1 MIIPCAAY
9 ARMGKHKR
17 ARHDDRGRHNLELP
31 MATSSRR
38 AVTADGDKPSR
49 PANAA
54 AAKKTSAKN
63 SPYHLRIS
71 RLTVDKLGV
80 KLYDKASAVVAE
92 LIANGYDA
100 DAETVTVRIPL
111 NIQLASKAGRALT
124 DLGYVI
130 DVEDDGH
137 GMTPEEAIGFYLR
150 VGADRRTRKEHDGS
164 KSRKKRRPVMGRKGI
179 GKLAPFG
186 ICRRIEVWSAGGPKT
201 KSGYAVTHFFMD
213 FDKIVTDEDDTVP
226 LEAGSDDQGWSKKS
240 GTRIRLTSFLA
251 KRVPELETFLRQLA
265 VRFTFAKP
273 DFKILI
279 MDVTNGGSKPVR
291 VNPLDIPLLPGSKI
305 DLASRPVIA
314 DDGTILPV
322 TGWLGMAK
330 EAYKNEEMMGVRIY
344 ARGKIAG
351 VTRDFNQPAGFTGEF
366 AMRSYLVGQVE
377 AEWLDLDQGDDLVR
391 TDRQD
396 ILWDSDYGQLLR
408 RWGAELIKEIA
419 RISREPRRIRV
430 RDEFLR
436 KSKIEERARERFG
449 DKQVAR
455 VAIELAKKF
464 GGFAA
469 EDELGDDVY
478 VEDLSQIILSVAPHQ
493 ALMEA
498 FHEFTNQVTKGEAS
512 MDQMLDIFS
521 KAQIAELASYAQIA
535 AQSVREIKDLQRIID
550 VSMNENQFQS
560 LIAKAPWLIE
570 PSWTVITK
578 NQSLK
583 NFKHAFEKFWN
594 KHHGTDVTLA
604 IGHEDKRPDFT
615 LVSID
620 GLLHIVEIKKAGHA
634 FDDTDFE
641 RLINYVD
648 AFEQFFSENA
658 ETVAEFYRE
667 WRIDLVAD
675 GEKLKQSAN
684 QRAYRGL
691 VEGNRVKRM
700 SWRDFL
706 TRAKKVHEQFLDVH
720 DLGAEKRRGRR
731 Q

>member
-1 MIIPCAAY
+1 MPDS
-9 ARMGKHKR
+9 GK
-17 ARHDDRGRHNLELP
+17 GLILEST
-31 MATSSRR
+31 MAEPIDHASPAKPHGTESRE
-38 AVTADGDKPSR
+38 
-49 PANAA
+49 
-54 AAKKTSAKN
+54 

-92 LIANGYDA
+92 LIANSYDA

-111 NIQLASKAGRALT
+111 NIQLASRAGGQLQ

-130 DVEDDGH
+130 EVEDDGH
-137 GMTPEEAIGFYLR
+137 GMTPDEASGFYLR
-150 VGADRRTRKEHDGS
+150 VGSDRRTRKEEDGG
-164 KSRKKRRPVMGRKGI
+164 KSRHKKRPVMGRKGI

-186 ICRRIEVWSAGGPKT
+186 ICRRVEVWSAGGEKT
-201 KSGYAVTHFFMD
+201 DHGYAVTHFFMD
-213 FDKIVTDEDDTVP
+213 FDKIVTDDDESVP
-226 LEAGSDDQGWSKKS
+226 LEVGNEDQGWSPIS
-240 GTRIRLTSFLA
+240 GTRIKLTSFLA
-251 KRVPELETFLRQLA
+251 KRVPDVETFLRQLA
-265 VRFTFAKP
+265 VRFTFARP
-273 DFKILI
+273 DFKIQVVDTTQENI
-279 MDVTNGGSKPVR
+279 VPIEASR
-291 VNPLDIPLLPGSKI
+291 LDIPLLPGSKI
-305 DLASRPVIA
+305 DLSGRPVIA
-314 DDGTILPV
+314 DDGTTLPV
-322 TGWLGMAK
+322 SGWLGMAK

-366 AMRSYLVGQVE
+366 AMRSYLVGHVE
-377 AEWLDLDQGDDLVR
+377 AEWLDLDQGEDLVR

-419 RISREPRRIRV
+419 RISREPRRVRV

-436 KSKIEERARERFG
+436 KSNIGERARERFG
-449 DKQVAR
+449 DKQVSR
-455 VAIELAKKF
+455 VAIDLAKKF

-469 EDELGDDVY
+469 EDELNDEVY

-498 FHEFTNQVTKGEAS
+498 FHDFTNRVTKGEAS
-512 MDQMLDIFS
+512 IEQILDIFD

-535 AQSVREIKDLQRIID
+535 AQRVRVIKELEQIID
-550 VSMNENQFQS
+550 GSMDENQFQV
-560 LIAKAPWLIE
+560 LIASAPWLIE

-583 NFKHAFEKFWN
+583 NFRNAFEKFWL
-594 KHHGTDVTLA
+594 KEHGTEIKLA
-604 IGHEDKRPDFT
+604 IDHEAKRPDFT

-634 FDDTDFE
+634 FDDTDFA
-641 RLINYVD
+641 RMINYVD
-648 AFEQFFSENA
+648 AFDKFFLENR
-658 ETVAEFYRE
+658 ETVSEFYRG

-675 GEKLKQSAN
+675 GESLKQSNN
-684 QRAYRGL
+684 QHAYKSL
-691 VEGNRVKRM
+691 VKEVKVKCM

-720 DLGAEKRRGRR
+720 DLGRDAQRDGVA
-731 Q
+731 

>member
-1 MIIPCAAY
+1 
-9 ARMGKHKR
+9 
-17 ARHDDRGRHNLELP
+17 
-31 MATSSRR
+31 MATSPRRAAPVSSSQSRR
-38 AVTADGDKPSR
+38 RTEADVTDK
-49 PANAA
+49 A
-54 AAKKTSAKN
+54 TSEE

-100 DAETVTVRIPL
+100 DAETVTVRLPL
-111 NIQLASKAGRALT
+111 SIQLASKAGGELK
-124 DLGYVI
+124 DVGYVI

-137 GMTPEEAIGFYLR
+137 GMAPEEAINFYLR
-150 VGADRRTRKEHDGS
+150 VGADRRTRKGQDGGR
-164 KSRKKRRPVMGRKGI
+164 SRNKKRPVMGRKGI

-201 KSGYAVTHFFMD
+201 KRGYAVTHFFMD
-213 FDKIVTDEDDTVP
+213 FDKIVTDDDESVP
-226 LEAGSDDQGWSKKS
+226 LEVGDADRTWSKKT

-251 KRVPELETFLRQLA
+251 KRVPDLETFLRQLA

-273 DFKILI
+273 DFKILVV
-279 MDVTNGGSKPVR
+279 DATKDKAKPVK
-291 VNPLDIPLLPGSKI
+291 VNPLDIPLLPGSRI
-305 DLASRPVIA
+305 DLSSRPVHA
-314 DDGTILPV
+314 DDGSILPV
-322 TGWLGMAK
+322 SGWLGMAK

-408 RWGAELIKEIA
+408 KWGAELIREIA

-449 DKQVAR
+449 DKEVSR
-455 VAIELAKKF
+455 VAIDLAKKF

-469 EDELGDDVY
+469 EDELNDEVY

-498 FHEFTNQVTKGEAS
+498 FHEFSNRVTKGEAS
-512 MDQMLDIFS
+512 IEQMLDIFS
-521 KAQIAELASYAQIA
+521 KAQLAELASYAQIA
-535 AQSVREIKDLQRIID
+535 AQRVRVIKDLEQIID
-550 VSMNENQFQS
+550 VSMDENQFQS
-560 LIAKAPWLIE
+560 LIASAPWLIE

-583 NFKHAFEKFWN
+583 NFKNAFEKFWQ
-594 KHHGTDVTLA
+594 KEHGSTIKLA
-604 IGHEDKRPDFT
+604 IDYEVKRPDFT

-620 GLLHIVEIKKAGHA
+620 GLLHIVEIKKAGHV
-634 FDDTDFE
+634 FDDTDFS
-641 RLINYVD
+641 RLVNYVD
-648 AFEQFFSENA
+648 AFKKFFKDNE
-658 ETVAEFYRE
+658 ETVSEFYKG
-667 WRIDLVAD
+667 WRISLVAD
-675 GEKLKQSAN
+675 GEKLKQSVN
-684 QRAYRGL
+684 KHAY
-691 VEGNRVKRM
+691 EGFVKENCVRRM

-706 TRAKKVHEQFLDVH
+706 TRAKRVHEQFLDVH
-720 DLGAEKRRGRR
+720 DLGADKRKGRSS
-731 Q
+731 

>member
-1 MIIPCAAY
+1 MAALP
-9 ARMGKHKR
+9 
-17 ARHDDRGRHNLELP
+17 RHAISVSASQP
-31 MATSSRR
+31 RR
-38 AVTADGDKPSR
+38 RIKAEVTEE
-49 PANAA
+49 AA
-54 AAKKTSAKN
+54 ALE

-92 LIANGYDA
+92 LIANSYDA
-100 DAETVTVRIPL
+100 DAEAVKVHLPL
-111 NIQLASKAGRALT
+111 SIQLASKAGGQLK

-137 GMTPEEAIGFYLR
+137 GMAPEEAIDFYLR
-150 VGADRRTRKEHDGS
+150 VGADRRTRKGQDGS
-164 KSRKKRRPVMGRKGI
+164 RSRHKKRPVMGRKGI

-201 KSGYAVTHFFMD
+201 KHGYAVTHFFMD
-213 FDKIVTDEDDTVP
+213 FDKIVTDDDEAVP
-226 LEAGSDDQGWSKKS
+226 LEVGDDDRTWSKKT
-240 GTRIRLTSFLA
+240 GTRIRLTAFLA
-251 KRVPELETFLRQLA
+251 KRTPDLETFLRQLA

-279 MDVTNGGSKPVR
+279 LDSTNDEAKAVK
-291 VNPLDIPLLPGSKI
+291 VNPLDIPLLPGSRI
-305 DLASRPVIA
+305 DLSSRPVIA
-314 DDGTILPV
+314 DDGSILPV
-322 TGWLGMAK
+322 SGWLGMAK

-377 AEWLDLDQGDDLVR
+377 AEWLDLDQGEDLVR

-449 DKQVAR
+449 DKEVSR
-455 VAIELAKKF
+455 VAIDLAKKF

-469 EDELGDDVY
+469 EDELNDEVY

-498 FHEFTNQVTKGEAS
+498 FHEFSNQVTKGEAS
-512 MDQMLDIFS
+512 VEQMLKIFN
-521 KAQIAELASYAQIA
+521 KAQLAELASYAQIA
-535 AQSVREIKDLQRIID
+535 AQRVRVIKELEQIID
-550 VSMNENQFQS
+550 VSMDESQFQS
-560 LIAKAPWLIE
+560 LIASAPWLIE

-583 NFKHAFEKFWN
+583 NFKNAFEKFW
-594 KHHGTDVTLA
+594 KKEYGKAVTLA
-604 IGHEDKRPDFT
+604 IDHEVKRPDFT

-634 FDDTDFE
+634 FDDTDFS

-648 AFEQFFSENA
+648 AFDKFFKENE
-658 ETVAEFYRE
+658 ETVSEFYRG
-667 WRIDLVAD
+667 WRICLVAD
-675 GEKLKQSAN
+675 GEKLKQSTN
-684 QRAYRGL
+684 QHAYKSF
-691 VEGNRVKRM
+691 VKEDRVKRM

-720 DLGAEKRRGRR
+720 DLGADRRKGRSS
-731 Q
+731 

>member
-1 MIIPCAAY
+1 MT
-9 ARMGKHKR
+9 
-17 ARHDDRGRHNLELP
+17 
-31 MATSSRR
+31 TSSRR
-38 AVTADGDKPSR
+38 VVPTEGGNSGRSRKISANTEKPVDKL
-49 PANAA
+49 
-54 AAKKTSAKN
+54 
-63 SPYHLRIS
+63 SPYYLRIS

-100 DAETVTVRIPL
+100 DAESVTVRLPL
-111 NIQLASKAGRALT
+111 NLQLASKAGGTLT

-130 DVEDDGH
+130 EVEDDGH
-137 GMTPEEAIGFYLR
+137 GMTPAEAIGFYLR
-150 VGADRRTRKEHDGS
+150 VGADRRSRKGQDGS
-164 KSRKKRRPVMGRKGI
+164 RSRKKKRPVMGRKGI

-186 ICRRIEVWSAGGPKT
+186 ICRRIEVWSAGGAKT
-201 KSGYAVTHFFMD
+201 AKGYAVTHFFMD
-213 FDKIVTDEDDTVP
+213 FDKIVTDEDESVP
-226 LEAGSDDQGWSKKS
+226 LEVGNDDKTWSKKS

-251 KRVPELETFLRQLA
+251 KRVPDLDTFLRQLA

-279 MDVTNGGSKPVR
+279 VDATKKDAKPVQ
-291 VNPLDIPLLPGSKI
+291 VNPLEIPLLPGSRI
-305 DLASRPVIA
+305 DLSSRPVFD
-314 DDGTILPV
+314 DDGSILPV
-322 TGWLGMAK
+322 SGWLGMAK

-436 KSKIEERARERFG
+436 KSKIEDRARERYG

-455 VAIELAKKF
+455 VAIDLAKKF

-469 EDELGDDVY
+469 EDELNDEAY

-498 FHEFTNQVTKGEAS
+498 FHEFTNQVMKGEAS

-535 AQSVREIKDLQRIID
+535 AQRVRVINELQQIID
-550 VSMNENQFQS
+550 VSMDENQFQA
-560 LIAKAPWLIE
+560 LIANAPWLIE

-583 NFKHAFEKFWN
+583 NFKHAFERFWKS
-594 KHHGTDVTLA
+594 KHGGEIFLA
-604 IGHEDKRPDFT
+604 IDYETKRPDFT

-620 GLLHIVEIKKAGHA
+620 GLLHIVEIKKADHE
-634 FDDTDFE
+634 FDDVDFS
-641 RLINYVD
+641 RLINYID
-648 AFEQFFSENA
+648 AFEKFFEENK

-675 GEKLKQSAN
+675 GLNLKKSAN
-684 QRAYRGL
+684 LLTFQGL
-691 VEGNRVKRM
+691 EKDGRVKRM

-706 TRAKKVHEQFLDVH
+706 SRAKKVHEQFLDVH
-720 DLGAEKRRGRR
+720 ELGAQKRRGKRK
-731 Q
+731 

>member
-1 MIIPCAAY
+1 
-9 ARMGKHKR
+9 
-17 ARHDDRGRHNLELP
+17 
-31 MATSSRR
+31 MATSSRHT
-38 AVTADGDKPSR
+38 AVTTHHSIDGGVS
-49 PANAA
+49 ATQI
-54 AAKKTSAKN
+54 TSTVEN

-100 DAETVTVRIPL
+100 DAEIVTVSLPL
-111 NIQLASKAGRALT
+111 NIQLASKAGGKLQ

-130 DVEDDGH
+130 EVRDDGH
-137 GMTPEEAIGFYLR
+137 GMTPEEAIDFYLR
-150 VGADRRTRKEHDGS
+150 VGADRRTRQEQDGS
-164 KSRKKRRPVMGRKGI
+164 RSREKKRPVMGRKGI

-201 KSGYAVTHFFMD
+201 NQGYAVTHFFMD
-213 FDKIVTDEDDTVP
+213 FDKIVADDDKAVP
-226 LEAGSDDQGWSKKS
+226 LEVGDEDRTWSKQS

-251 KRVPELETFLRQLA
+251 KRVPDRETFLRQLA

-273 DFKILI
+273 DFDILI
-279 MDVTNGGSKPVR
+279 ADSTEKKASLVKVDPFK
-291 VNPLDIPLLPGSKI
+291 IPLLPGSRI
-305 DLASRPVIA
+305 DLSQRPVIA
-314 DDGTILPV
+314 DDGTTLQV
-322 TGWLGMAK
+322 SGWLGMAK

-377 AEWLDLDQGDDLVR
+377 AEWLDLDEGEDLVR

-419 RISREPRRIRV
+419 RISREPRRVRV
-430 RDEFLR
+430 RDEFLK
-436 KSKIEERARERFG
+436 KSKIEERARARFG
-449 DKQVAR
+449 DKQVSR
-455 VAIELAKKF
+455 VAVELAKKF

-469 EDELGDDVY
+469 EDELNDAVY

-498 FHEFTNQVTKGEAS
+498 FHEFSNQATKGDVSIE
-512 MDQMLDIFS
+512 QMLDIFN
-521 KAQIAELASYAQIA
+521 KAQLAELASYAQIA
-535 AQSVREIKDLQRIID
+535 AQRVRVIKELEQIID
-550 VSMNENQFQS
+550 TSMDENHFQN
-560 LIAKAPWLIE
+560 LIANAPWLIE

-583 NFKHAFEKFWN
+583 NFKNAFEKFW
-594 KHHGTDVTLA
+594 KKEHGTTVTLA
-604 IGHEDKRPDFT
+604 IEYTEKRPDFT

-620 GLLHIVEIKKAGHA
+620 GLLHIVEIKKAEHP
-634 FDDTDFE
+634 FDDADFS

-648 AFEQFFSENA
+648 AFDAFFKDNE
-658 ETVAEFYRE
+658 ETVSEFYRG
-667 WRIDLVAD
+667 WRICLVAD
-675 GEKLKQSAN
+675 GEKLKQSSN
-684 QRAYRGL
+684 QHAYKGFIKD
-691 VEGNRVKRM
+691 NKVKRM

-706 TRAKKVHEQFLDVH
+706 TRAQKVHEQFLDVH
-720 DLGAEKRRGRR
+720 DLGGAKRKGLPS
-731 Q
+731 

>member
-1 MIIPCAAY
+1 
-9 ARMGKHKR
+9 
-17 ARHDDRGRHNLELP
+17 
-31 MATSSRR
+31 MATPSRR
-38 AVTADGDKPSR
+38 AVAAVGNKLGR
-49 PANAA
+49 PAPAAKKA
-54 AAKKTSAKN
+54 AAKG
-63 SPYHLRIS
+63 SPYQLRIS

-100 DAETVTVRIPL
+100 DAETVTVRLPL
-111 NIQLASKAGRALT
+111 NLQLASQAGGKLK
-124 DLGYVI
+124 DLGYTI
-130 DVEDDGH
+130 EVEDDGH
-137 GMTPEEAIGFYLR
+137 GMTPDEAIDFYLR
-150 VGADRRTRKEHDGS
+150 VGADRRTRKGEDGS
-164 KSRKKRRPVMGRKGI
+164 RSRKKRRPVMGRKGI

-201 KSGYAVTHFFMD
+201 KDGYSITHFFMD
-213 FDKIVTDEDDTVP
+213 FDKIVTDDDEAVP
-226 LEAGSDDQGWSKKS
+226 LEVGCDDRGWSKRT

-251 KRVPELETFLRQLA
+251 KRVPDEETFLRQLA

-273 DFKILI
+273 DFQIMIL
-279 MDVTNGGSKPVR
+279 DTATTGAKPVK

-314 DDGTILPV
+314 DDGSTLPV
-322 TGWLGMAK
+322 SGWLGMAK

-366 AMRSYLVGQVE
+366 AMRSYLVGHVE
-377 AEWLDLDQGDDLVR
+377 AEWLDLDNGDDLVR

-396 ILWDSDYGQLLR
+396 ILWSSDYGELLR

-419 RISREPRRIRV
+419 RISREPRRVRV

-436 KSKIEERARERFG
+436 KSGIEARARQRFG

-455 VAIELAKKF
+455 VAIDLARKF

-469 EDELGDDVY
+469 EDELSDDVY

-512 MDQMLDIFS
+512 IDQMLDIFS

-535 AQSVREIKDLQRIID
+535 AQRVRVIKDLQQIID
-550 VSMNENQFQS
+550 VSMDESQFQA
-560 LIAKAPWLIE
+560 LIAHAPWLIE

-583 NFKHAFEKFWN
+583 NFKHAFEKFW
-594 KHHGTDVTLA
+594 KRTHGTDVVLA
-604 IGHEDKRPDFT
+604 IDKEAKRPDFT

-634 FDDTDFE
+634 FDDTDFD

-648 AFEQFFSENA
+648 AFDQFFKENQ
-658 ETVAEFYRE
+658 ETVAEFYRA

-675 GEKLKQSAN
+675 GEKLKKSSNRHAF
-684 QRAYRGL
+684 GGF
-691 VEGNRVKRM
+691 VDSGRVKRM

-720 DLGAEKRRGRR
+720 DLGAEKRQVKRI
-731 Q
+731 